1 MPRFDLPLDELR
13 TYRPDVS
20 EPADFDD
27 FWSRTL
33 AEARAAA
40 SASRGAE
47 GSGTTA
53 AGRGTTTAAT
63 GGSAVES

>member
-47 GSGTTA
+47 GSGTT
-53 AGRGTTTAAT
+53 
-63 GGSAVES
+63 